1 MENESIDESNT
12 DESEDEEY
20 SEEMEG
26 SNSSGDEGTP
36 INTKYQSNRKKKAH
50 AAKLHKKTMYR
61 QGKNLK

>member
-26 SNSSGDEGTP
+26 SNSSGDEGAQ
-36 INTKYQSNRKKKAH
+36 KYKVSK
-50 AAKLHKKTMYR
+50 
-61 QGKNLK
+61 

>member
-36 INTKYQSNRKKKAH
+36 INTEHQSNIKKKAH
-50 AAKLHKKTMYR
+50 KAKLHKNTMSR
-61 QGKNLK
+61 QGKNSK